1 MNIREVI
8 SGAEALAR
16 EKNLDIDEVLEA
28 IEQAIQKAAR
38 TKFGL
43 EKDIR
48 AKIVKESGELE
59 LTRCREVVEV
69 FEDPS
74 DSGSKVLLSD
84 ARRESPKAELGDVLV
99 DHLPNIDFGRVA
111 AQTARQV
118 ITQRIREAERTRNY
132 NEYIGRVSEI
142 INGTIRRFEFGNAI
156 VDLGKTEAIL
166 RRDEIIPRE
175 NLRIGDRVR
184 AYIMDVKSDV
194 RGPQI
199 FLSRTHPQFMAQ
211 LFAQEV
217 PEIYDGVI
225 QIVGVA
231 RDPGS
236 RAKIAVFA
244 RDSSIDPIGACVGM
258 RGSRV
263 QNIVNELQG
272 EKIDIV
278 PWSDNLGTFIVSA
291 LVPAEVVKV
300 IVDEER
306 NKVDVVVPDDQLSLA
321 IGRRGQNVRLAAQ
334 LVGFDIDVLTEA
346 QESERRSQ
354 NLKARTELFT
364 SVLDVDD
371 VIAHILAVEG
381 FVSIEDIVMSDT
393 SEIAAIEGFDDNVA
407 AEIQARANVYLVK
420 KNEDLRAKLKEM
432 KVNDDLLDVEGVS
445 LGMVH
450 TLATKNILSRDA
462 LAELAGDELRETLK
476 EHNLSH
482 DVSNE
487 IIMKARA
494 HWFDEDADK

>member
-16 EKNLDIDEVLEA
+16 EKSLDVDEVLEA

-59 LTRCREVVEV
+59 LTRCREVVSA

-74 DSGSKVLLSD
+74 DSGSKILLAD
-84 ARRESPKAELGDVLV
+84 AHRESPNAEIGDVLI
-99 DHLPNIDFGRVA
+99 DHLPNMDFGRVA

-132 NEYIGRVSEI
+132 NEYIDRVGEI
-142 INGTIRRFEFGNAI
+142 INGTVRRFEFGNAI
-156 VDLGKTEAIL
+156 VDLGKAEAVL
-166 RRDEIIPRE
+166 RRDEVIPRE
-175 NLRIGDRVR
+175 NLRVGDRVR
-184 AYIMDVKSDV
+184 AYVMDVKSDV
-194 RGPQI
+194 KGPQI

-225 QIVGVA
+225 QIVNVA

-244 RDSSIDPIGACVGM
+244 KDSSIDPVGACVGM

-278 PWSDNLGTFIVSA
+278 PWSDNLGTYIVNA
-291 LVPAEVVKV
+291 LVPAEVMKV
-300 IVDEER
+300 IVDEEK

-321 IGRRGQNVRLAAQ
+321 IGRRGQNVRIAAQ
-334 LVGFDIDVLTEA
+334 LVGFDIDILTET
-346 QESERRSQ
+346 QESERRAH
-354 NLKARTELFT
+354 NLKTRTDTFI

-371 VIAHILAVEG
+371 VIAHLLATEG
-381 FVSIEDIVMSDT
+381 FVSIEDIALSELRDIT
-393 SEIAAIEGFDDNVA
+393 SIEGFDEGVA
-407 AEIQARANVYLVK
+407 GEIQARAQAYIEK
-420 KNEDLRAKLKEM
+420 KNEELRATLKEM
-432 KVNDDLLDVEGVS
+432 KVKDDLFEVEG
-445 LGMVH
+445 LTLDMVH
-450 TLATKNILSRDA
+450 TLAVGGVLTRDD
-462 LAELAGDELRETLK
+462 LAELAGDELKDMLK
-476 EHNLSH
+476 
-482 DVSNE
+482 DKKVSQDICNE
-487 IIMKARA
+487 IIMRARA
-494 HWFDEDADK
+494 HWFAETAEK